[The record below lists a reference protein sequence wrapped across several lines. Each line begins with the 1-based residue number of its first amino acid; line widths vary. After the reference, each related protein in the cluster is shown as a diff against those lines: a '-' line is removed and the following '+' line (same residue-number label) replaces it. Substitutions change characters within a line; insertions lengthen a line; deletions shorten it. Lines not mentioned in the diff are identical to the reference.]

1 MVHIMFQEMESRK
14 NIVHVLSVVV
24 QVSGVDSDPMASRLH
39 WQTGSGTVLTFQ
51 VQGGKRSLRLLVLL
65 EQLEWVL
72 SRITLRAS
80 KIP

>member
-39 WQTGSGTVLTFQ
+39 WQTGRHGAADLSGPR
-51 VQGGKRSLRLLVLL
+51 GEK
-65 EQLEWVL
+65 
-72 SRITLRAS
+72 
-80 KIP
+80 KP